1 MKRYEALA
9 ADLAG
14 SIRTG
19 VFAPGARLPSV
30 RQLSRDRGISPA
42 TVFAAF
48 ARLEADGLVASRP
61 RSGWYVASALPRS
74 APVPEQRAQPDGEA
88 RPVAISERVFE
99 ILESTM
105 RRDVVPLGSA
115 FPAPTLFPLPRLG
128 RFTAKA
134 ATALDPWSTA
144 ESLTPGSLALR
155 RQIARRYLLDGV
167 AIDPDAIVVTAG
179 ALEALNA
186 CLAATC
192 RPGDTVIVESPCW
205 YACLQALER
214 HGLRAVEVASDPR
227 DGLDLDAFAA
237 AIVRHRPA
245 AAWVMTNFQNPLGCS
260 LSPARKEALA
270 ALAAEHRLPVIEDD
284 VYAELFFD
292 GRRPVSTKA
301 YDADGWILHCGSF
314 AKSLAPGYRVGWVAP
329 GRFRDAVARQKLLAS
344 LATSVPAQLG
354 IAGCLERGGVE
365 RHLRALRAT
374 LHGWRD
380 RAADAVRRRFPAG
393 TRVSR
398 PDGGYFLWI
407 ELPPD
412 VDALA
417 LQRRAL
423 AAGISIAPGPMF
435 SASRGFAHHL
445 RLNFGHAPDAALVD
459 AIAWLGRA
467 AAARP
472 AAKGK
477 G

>member
-9 ADLAG
+9 ADLAA

-30 RQLSRDRGISPA
+30 RQLARDRGVSPA

-48 ARLEADGLVASRP
+48 ARLEADGVAVSRP
-61 RSGWYVASALPRS
+61 RSGWYVVPRPPPAAPLPARRD
-74 APVPEQRAQPDGEA
+74 VPDGEA
-88 RPVAISERVFE
+88 RPVEISERVFE
-99 ILESTM
+99 ILASTM
-105 RRDVVPLGSA
+105 SREVAPLGSA
-115 FPAPTLFPLPRLG
+115 FPSPTLFPLPRLG
-128 RFTAKA
+128 RFTARA
-134 ATALDPWSTA
+134 VVSLDPWSTV
-144 ESLTPGSLALR
+144 ESLTPGSLVLR
-155 RQIARRYLLDGV
+155 RQIARRYLRDGV
-167 AIDPDAIVVTAG
+167 AVDPDAIIVTAG

-192 RPGDTVIVESPCW
+192 RPGDAVIVESPCF

-237 AIVRHRPA
+237 AIARHRPA
-245 AAWVMTNFQNPLGCS
+245 AAWVMTNFQNPLGGS
-260 LSPARKEALA
+260 LPPARKAALA
-270 ALAAEHRLPVIEDD
+270 ALAAAHRLPVIEDD

-292 GRRPVSTKA
+292 GRRPVPLKA
-301 YDADGWILHCGSF
+301 YDADGWVLHCGSF
-314 AKSLAPGYRVGWVAP
+314 SKSLAPGWRVGWVAP

-354 IAGCLERGGVE
+354 IAGYLERGGVE
-365 RHLRALRAT
+365 RHLRTLRAT
-374 LHGWRD
+374 LQDWRD
-380 RAADAVRRRFPAG
+380 RSVEAVRRQFPAG
-393 TRVSR
+393 TRVSH
-398 PDGGYFLWI
+398 PGGGYFLWV
-407 ELPPD
+407 ELPED

-423 AAGISIAPGPMF
+423 AAGISVAPGPMF
-435 SASRGFAHHL
+435 SASRAFGHHL
-445 RLNFGHAPDAALVD
+445 RLNFGHPRDPSRPD

-467 AAARP
+467 VAGAVAR
-472 AAKGK
+472 G
-477 G
+477 GR